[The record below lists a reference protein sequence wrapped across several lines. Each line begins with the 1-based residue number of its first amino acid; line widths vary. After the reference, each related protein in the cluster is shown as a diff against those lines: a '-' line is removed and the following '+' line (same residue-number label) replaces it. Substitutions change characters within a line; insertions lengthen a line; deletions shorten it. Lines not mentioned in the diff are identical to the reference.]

1 MKLFLTSDSD
11 WEVKINK
18 ITTRLYDTGYTFFFE
33 KQEYGNSLDCVAI
46 VLMCQDPS
54 LNLQQRI
61 RFSRKERTIYMDIML
76 DFDEL
81 IKIDQNAREKVVVE
95 KLIEEVPVIIR
106 KYKLVDFNLLRFE
119 KDLRKWMS
127 KMLLSAK

>member
-1 MKLFLTSDSD
+1 
-11 WEVKINK
+11 
-18 ITTRLYDTGYTFFFE
+18 
-33 KQEYGNSLDCVAI
+33 
-46 VLMCQDPS
+46 
-54 LNLQQRI
+54 
-61 RFSRKERTIYMDIML
+61 MDIML

>member
-1 MKLFLTSDSD
+1 MILA
-11 WEVKINK
+11 I
-18 ITTRLYDTGYTFFFE
+18 RFFFE